1 MAIRTSELTQ
11 LISEQ
16 VTKDIAKKL
25 IPKLRR
31 VIREEIDRSMKDM
44 LYELVVK
51 QQIPLRN
58 NNVVEDNIA
67 QFNETAQPENISSA
81 KNFIAQRQ
89 ASRAKAQH
97 IMESN
102 FKEEQPVNISTAKNF
117 IAQRQA
123 SRAKA
128 QNIIANNFKEG
139 DPFAS
144 LIMNVEDPQEQLDL
158 QQEQLMNK
166 PMTKIAE
173 VDKSDVIMPEH
184 IDYSEAMERLI

>member
-51 QQIPLRN
+51 QQMPLRN

-97 IMESN
+97 LIEN
-102 FKEEQPVNISTAKNF
+102 K
-117 IAQRQA
+117 
-123 SRAKA
+123 
-128 QNIIANNFKEG
+128 FKEG

>member
-1 MAIRTSELTQ
+1 MAIKTSELTQ
-11 LISEQ
+11 LIAEQ
-16 VTKDIAKKL
+16 VTKDVAKKL

-44 LYELVVK
+44 LYELVIK
-51 QQIPLRN
+51 QQMPLGN

-97 IMESN
+97 LIEN
-102 FKEEQPVNISTAKNF
+102 K
-117 IAQRQA
+117 
-123 SRAKA
+123 
-128 QNIIANNFKEG
+128 FKEG

-144 LIMNVEDPQEQLDL
+144 LIMSAEDPQEQLDL

-166 PMTKIAE
+166 PLTKIAE

-184 IDYSEAMERLI
+184 IDYSESMERLI